1 MDRSG
6 AGRSGKGNNRVMECA
21 RWRLKRADCGLVDRS
36 GVGRKGRGDKRVR
49 ECDTKQSK
57 DSRKEWGTRL

>member
-1 MDRSG
+1 
-6 AGRSGKGNNRVMECA
+6 MECA